1 MFCMVFNTNKEMLF
15 WFMKIFCYP
24 MRILSYFSTSLE
36 QAKQIAHNA
45 QKDTTVLLDFDV
57 SLSREKALPIVMAS
71 QSSILLNFQNIEYN

>member
-24 MRILSYFSTSLE
+24 VRILSYFSTSLE

-45 QKDTTVLLDFDV
+45 QKDTTVLVDFDV
-57 SLSREKALPIVMAS
+57 SLSQEKALPMVVVS
-71 QSSILLNFQNIEYN
+71 QSLILLYVQNIEYN